1 MGKGGSASGTTAVER
16 LGPLAATIPLDAK
29 DVTKRSIRESI
40 PPHLFKR
47 SYVKSLGHVALDLCW
62 VAGTWVAAL
71 MALRVLPGFCAPL
84 VWCAYWLYQG
94 INCTALWV
102 LAHECG
108 HGGFTDSRLVNDI
121 VGWLLH
127 SSLLTPYFSW
137 AITHAKHH
145 HYTNHMTNGETWV
158 PSTASPD
165 KASVKFA
172 KSAAGTW
179 RRIVVVALLGWYTY
193 LLTNA
198 TGAKQ
203 NAGQSHFSPS
213 ARALFKP
220 KDANLVRASN
230 LGMLLMGGVLAWCVS
245 VWGASAVC
253 FNYLVPQ
260 TVCNFF
266 LCAITFMQHTHEA
279 VPHFDA
285 EKWTWLR
292 GALSTIDRSM
302 GPHVDWRLH
311 HIVDSH
317 VVHHIFSEMPF
328 YGAKEATP
336 YVRKHLG
343 VYYKS
348 HFGTAVGGSEFL
360 GYWKDFYECM
370 HKAVVVGPGEDG
382 FLWFR

>member
-1 MGKGGSASGTTAVER
+1 
-16 LGPLAATIPLDAK
+16 
-29 DVTKRSIRESI
+29 
-40 PPHLFKR
+40 
-47 SYVKSLGHVALDLCW
+47 
-62 VAGTWVAAL
+62 
-71 MALRVLPGFCAPL
+71 
-84 VWCAYWLYQG
+84 
-94 INCTALWV
+94 
-102 LAHECG
+102 
-108 HGGFTDSRLVNDI
+108 
-121 VGWLLH
+121 
-127 SSLLTPYFSW
+127 
-137 AITHAKHH
+137 
-145 HYTNHMTNGETWV
+145 
-158 PSTASPD
+158 
-165 KASVKFA
+165 
-172 KSAAGTW
+172 
-179 RRIVVVALLGWYTY
+179 
-193 LLTNA
+193 
-198 TGAKQ
+198 
-203 NAGQSHFSPS
+203 
-213 ARALFKP
+213 
-220 KDANLVRASN
+220 
-230 LGMLLMGGVLAWCVS
+230 MGGVLAWCVS

-348 HFGTAVGGSEFL
+348 HFGTAVGGSQFL